1 MIYKSGWQRVTNGHV
16 EAFPELTSVRGHW
29 VKLKVTNL
37 GATAQVEVHDWNL
50 CNRCNQGQVKR

>member
-16 EAFPELTSVRGHW
+16 DAFPNLRSLRGHW
-29 VKLKVTNL
+29 VKLTVTDL
-37 GATAQVEVHDWNL
+37 GAKASVDVHDWNL